1 MTYVAPMNKSLIF
14 ALSIFFFG
22 FKFAVPTPANC
33 GHCEEDKAAQSAK
46 CDDSSATCE
55 SAKKD
60 SKAECDASAQKCEVK
75 GKKSLEERV
84 TCMEQCL
91 KDAGS
96 SDGSGSPYSS
106 KTKDYSKK
114 KAQCPMSKCPK
125 AKSSC
130 TRKKCS

>member
-1 MTYVAPMNKSLIF
+1 MNKSLIF

-33 GHCEEDKAAQSAK
+33 GHCEEDKAAQTAQ
-46 CDDSSATCE
+46 CE
-55 SAKKD
+55 M
-60 SKAECDASAQKCEVK
+60 K

-84 TCMEQCL
+84 ACMEKCL
-91 KDAGS
+91 KDVGS
-96 SDGSGSPYSS
+96 SDGAGSPYSS

-114 KAQCPMSKCPK
+114 KTQCPMSKCPK

>member
-1 MTYVAPMNKSLIF
+1 MAHGLRCAMNKSLIF

-22 FKFAVPTPANC
+22 FKFAVPAPANC
-33 GHCEEDKAAQSAK
+33 GHCEEDQAAGDKPAKIEKCNAAAAQ
-46 CDDSSATCE
+46 CQV
-55 SAKKD
+55 
-60 SKAECDASAQKCEVK
+60 KA
-75 GKKSLEERV
+75 GTTLEARV
-84 TCMEQCL
+84 ACMEKCL
-91 KDAGS
+91 KDVGS

-130 TRKKCS
+130 TREKCF